1 MQTSSPLST
10 EYTAYF
16 GRYISLIP
24 EAHFVATL
32 NDQPAAYR
40 ELLGKLSPEHAGYR
54 YAPGKWTVRQVVG
67 HVIDAER
74 VFAYRAL
81 CIARGETAS
90 LPSFDENQYADV
102 AGHDG
107 YGLGE
112 LLDELSM
119 VRHAN
124 VALFQHMDA
133 TAWRR
138 VGTVNQNAISTRG
151 LAYILVGHAAHHL
164 GVLRERYGAVL
175 GDEPTRG
182 NGGNEAGG

>member
-1 MQTSSPLST
+1 MHTSRPLST
-10 EYTAYF
+10 EYTSYF
-16 GRYISLIP
+16 GRYISLVP
-24 EAHFVATL
+24 EAHFITAL
-32 NDQPAAYR
+32 NDQPAAFR
-40 ELLGKLSPEHAGYR
+40 ALLGKLAPEEAGYR

-107 YGLGE
+107 YGIGE
-112 LLDELSM
+112 LLDELAM

-133 TAWRR
+133 TAWQR

-151 LAYILVGHAAHHL
+151 LAYILVGHAEHHL
-164 GVLRERYGAVL
+164 GILKERYGAVL
-175 GDEPTRG
+175 GEDLTAHDG
-182 NGGNEAGG
+182 DSAAGG